1 MDDANDVIGKALLR
15 DAEIRKP
22 CLRCGSKTQS
32 RGVFFPEN
40 SQKYGAPAGKHRV
53 IIYALCDLHKADP
66 ETLNHIETVIE
77 TNRQGMN

>member
-1 MDDANDVIGKALLR
+1 MDSFDPIGRALFQDAQIL
-15 DAEIRKP
+15 KP
-22 CLRCGSKTQS
+22 CLLCSSETRN
-32 RGVFFPEN
+32 RGVFFPDN

-66 ETLNHIETVIE
+66 ETLNRIETVIE